1 MPRRSAAEF
10 GVGDQQT
17 GEPELLVKRD
27 AVVELG
33 HPAFRFSPVT
43 TSTSVFFDETNK
55 QVFVVQENSPDITVK
70 SLDPNRNETIR
81 LGRGPVISIKHS
93 LDYRILSI
101 QRTSRT
107 VVFLNR
113 GPGLDK
119 TEYSQSCK
127 SKTSTHLLGFVWVGN
142 AEVVFI
148 TNLGLEYYMV
158 SPERRSLKLI
168 KSYSLTVN
176 WFVFSSENKVLLL
189 SSSLQANVLQPY
201 HFKDG
206 TVTRLSK
213 FEAELPFVY
222 NQLSQKLIERDVYL
236 APIYQRLYC
245 MIVKN
250 NPKGY
255 AGPKAEISLWKL
267 SKDTTVKVATLALA
281 ANGRF
286 AINTSDNLILVHHQ
300 SSKSTVVFDLKWMNT
315 SASSSSSSTEGSE
328 ALSLHRPIIKPFAIT
343 MSKDAMATQ
352 ANNGADYSTT
362 DLSEYDLYS
371 PSWIVFQ
378 PDIVIDAKLG
388 ALWCIGV
395 SLNALVTIIEDK
407 NELIDFL
414 LRRAGSKKTILD
426 VILRALEPAT
436 QVHLGVI
443 SRIFDQLN
451 GVYAR
456 MLSQTLAGGLSDKIF
471 TGFDAV
477 LVQQSD
483 MYKAVFLQLE
493 DEPINYQFMVSV
505 LIEYIRSLS
514 QYAIPVEHFLYEL
527 VINLLV
533 RHNRY
538 YQLHQFLQYH
548 VVNDSKHVACL
559 LLSLENIYAPAFQ
572 LALDMLKRLATANEE
587 ILDVLVSKNQLLL
600 ALRFLRGLG
609 QEAVAT
615 VSPRR
620 FLEAAFNTDDA
631 SLFYIVYKF
640 FEQRNI
646 NLRKTP
652 DFRKGEDCEKYVQHY
667 NRLFKN

>member
-1 MPRRSAAEF
+1 MADSSVADLASAAA
-10 GVGDQQT
+10 DA
-17 GEPELLVKRD
+17 K

-33 HPAFRFSPVT
+33 QPALRFSPVNAT
-43 TSTSVFFDETNK
+43 TSVFFDETNK
-55 QVFVVQENSPDITVK
+55 QVFVVQEGSPEIAVK
-70 SLDPNRNETIR
+70 SLYRERDETIR
-81 LGRGPVISIKHS
+81 LGRGPVISVKHS

-113 GPGLDK
+113 AKGLDK

-127 SKTSTHLLGFVWVGN
+127 SKSSSHLLGFVWVG
-142 AEVVFI
+142 ATEVVFI

-158 SPERRSLKLI
+158 YPEKRSLKLI
-168 KSYSLTVN
+168 KSYNLTVN
-176 WFVFSSENKVLLL
+176 WFVYSSENKVLLL
-189 SSSLQANVLQPY
+189 SSSLQANALQPY

-206 TVTRLSK
+206 SITRLSK

-222 NQLSQKLIERDVYL
+222 NQLSQKLLERDVYL

-250 NPKGY
+250 NPKGHP
-255 AGPKAEISLWKL
+255 GPKAEIALWRL
-267 SKDTTVKVATLALA
+267 SRDNTLKVATLALDV
-281 ANGRF
+281 NGRF
-286 AINTSDNLILVHHQ
+286 AINTSDNLVLVHHQ
-300 SSKSTVVFDLKWMNT
+300 SSKSTVVFDLKWLNT
-315 SASSSSSSTEGSE
+315 SQKDQPAQSDGDMMSI
-328 ALSLHRPIIKPFAIT
+328 HRPIIHPFSIT
-343 MSKDAMATQ
+343 MKKEPADGPKSDMA
-352 ANNGADYSTT
+352 
-362 DLSEYDLYS
+362 EYDLYS

-395 SLNALVTIIEDK
+395 SLDTLVEIIKDR
-407 NELIDFL
+407 NLLIDFL
-414 LRRAGSKKTILD
+414 LRRSNSKKTILS
-426 VILRALEPAT
+426 VILNALEPET
-436 QVHLGVI
+436 QSDLGTI
-443 SRIFDQLN
+443 SRMFDQLN
-451 GVYAR
+451 SIYAR
-456 MLSQTLAGGLSDKIF
+456 VILNKSASTLPGPAEMLISGHE
-471 TGFDAV
+471 AV
-477 LVQQSD
+477 IVNQSD

-493 DEPINYQFMVSV
+493 DKPIKYQFMVSV
-505 LIEYIRSLS
+505 LVEYIRSLS
-514 QYAIPVEHFLYEL
+514 QYSVPVEHFLYEL

-587 ILDVLVSKNQLLL
+587 ILDVLVSKDQLLV

-609 QEAVAT
+609 PEAVAT

-620 FLEAAFNTDDA
+620 FLEAAYNTKDA

-646 NLRKTP
+646 TLRKRP
-652 DFRKGEDCEKYVQHY
+652 EFRKGEDCEKYVSHF
-667 NRLFKN
+667 NELFKPAVGV